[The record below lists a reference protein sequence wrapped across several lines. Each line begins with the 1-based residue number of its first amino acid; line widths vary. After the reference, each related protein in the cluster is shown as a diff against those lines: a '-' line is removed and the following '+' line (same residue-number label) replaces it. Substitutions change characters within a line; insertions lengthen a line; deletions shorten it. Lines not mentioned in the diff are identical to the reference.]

1 MTDADAE
8 RPSTTE
14 DVPEAPGWAESE
26 VDAILSA
33 LPAMPALADLRA
45 RYLDCLAGI
54 GGHADLDGAHD
65 RCRAALL
72 RGLRAEQ
79 VEEGAI
85 RRIDERLAALEAE
98 ITART

>member
-26 VDAILSA
+26 VDAILSD
-33 LPAMPALADLRA
+33 LPGTPALAALRA
-45 RYLDCLAGI
+45 HYLDCLAGI

-79 VEEGAI
+79 ADEAAI

>member
-1 MTDADAE
+1 M
-8 RPSTTE
+8 
-14 DVPEAPGWAESE
+14 PEAPGWAESE

-33 LPAMPALADLRA
+33 LPGTPAMADLRG

-72 RGLRAEQ
+72 RGLRAEHADES
-79 VEEGAI
+79 VL
-85 RRIDERLAALEAE
+85 RDTDERLAALEAE